1 MTITELGNIAN
12 ASALNSGRIADDS
25 IAASRF
31 KAEFNDIFA
40 ETISASE
47 FAAEEL
53 ALTEYPTLCGDHE
66 AVISETGETE
76 AAAEDEA
83 EVEDEELITSCFECP
98 ENYKCEHYL
107 NGGNDILAD
116 NGWAIKVNKRGFRL
130 NKGISDETPQT
141 MFAKPF
147 DRTVIYDFSNIY
159 LSTDFKK
166 RRSD

>member
-12 ASALNSGRIADDS
+12 MAASNSGRIADGS

-66 AVISETGETE
+66 AVISGTGEAE
-76 AAAEDEA
+76 AAAEDET

-98 ENYKCEHYL
+98 ENYKCEHFI

-130 NKGISDETPQT
+130 NKGVDETPQT
-141 MFAKPF
+141 MFAKPI

-159 LSTDFKK
+159 LSADFKK

>member
-1 MTITELGNIAN
+1 MTITELGNF
-12 ASALNSGRIADDS
+12 ASALTLNSGKIADDS
-25 IAASRF
+25 TAASRF

-40 ETISASE
+40 ETISASG

-53 ALTEYPTLCGDHE
+53 ASAEYPTLCGDHE

-76 AAAEDEA
+76 AAAEDET

-98 ENYKCEHYL
+98 VNYKCEHYL

-116 NGWAIKVNKRGFRL
+116 NGWAIKVNKNGFHL
-130 NKGISDETPQT
+130 NKEVQPSQT
-141 MFAKPF
+141 MFAKPV

-159 LSTDFKK
+159 LSADFKK

>member
-12 ASALNSGRIADDS
+12 ASVLNSGKIADGS
-25 IAASRF
+25 AAASRF
-31 KAEFNDIFA
+31 KAAFNDIFA
-40 ETISASE
+40 ETISASG

-66 AVISETGETE
+66 AEISETGETE
-76 AAAEDEA
+76 AAADDGT
-83 EVEDEELITSCFECP
+83 EVEDGELITSCFECP

-116 NGWAIKVNKRGFRL
+116 NGWAIKVNKNGFHL
-130 NKGISDETPQT
+130 NKEVQQPQT
-141 MFAKPF
+141 VFAKPV

-159 LSTDFKK
+159 LSADFKK
-166 RRSD
+166 RRSE